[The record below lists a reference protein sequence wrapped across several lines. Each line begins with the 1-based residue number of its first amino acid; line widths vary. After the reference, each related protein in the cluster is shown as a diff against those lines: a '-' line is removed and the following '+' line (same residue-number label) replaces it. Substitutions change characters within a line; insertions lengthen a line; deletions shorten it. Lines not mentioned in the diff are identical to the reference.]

1 MPAEEHLQYV
11 PEPPAVALRFVSW
24 GAIAALLLLAI
35 GIGVF
40 YEIYQAA
47 VPIKTVPAPRTFAEP
62 RVTTHAADVA
72 ELHRLNEE
80 QSHRLNTWGWANDQ
94 HTLIQIPIERAM
106 QLLAQKGG
114 EAWAPLLPPQPTL
127 SSATA
132 AAQRANT
139 PDSRKPSTSP
149 QAQEKQ
155 Q

>member
-24 GAIAALLLLAI
+24 GSIAALLLLAI
-35 GIGVF
+35 AIGVF

-62 RVTTHAADVA
+62 RVTTHAADIA
-72 ELHRLNEE
+72 ELHRLTEE
-80 QSHRLNTWGWANDQ
+80 QSQRLNTWSWANDQ

-106 QLLAQKGG
+106 QLLTQKGG

-139 PDSRKPSTSP
+139 PGSPKPSP
-149 QAQEKQ
+149 NPPAPEKQ
-155 Q
+155 R